1 MSLYLDG
8 SYLLMYRQAFQ
19 ELVAGIGTT
28 GAMVEVQR
36 LMAKGTNA
44 QLTKSTVQ
52 PVIYQTHNLFN
63 PYLGYGSF
71 VMPAIIMVII
81 QQTLLIGIGMI
92 GGTWREQGLYD
103 KLRPAWVRP

>member
-1 MSLYLDG
+1 MFFAREIYGVVYIPSDYSKNIYAGMQANVSLYLDG

-44 QLTKSTVQ
+44 QLTKSTV
-52 PVIYQTHNLFN
+52 
-63 PYLGYGSF
+63 S
-71 VMPAIIMVII
+71 
-81 QQTLLIGIGMI
+81 
-92 GGTWREQGLYD
+92 R
-103 KLRPAWVRP
+103 